1 MTKKEMYLEP
11 EVKVVNLRL
20 SSAVLTV
27 SNYGNAP
34 DYTVTSITWDD
45 NILEED

>member
-20 SSAVLTV
+20 SGHLLTV
-27 SNYGNAP
+27 SNNSYAP
-34 DYTVTSITWDD
+34 DYEKKTIDD
-45 NILEED
+45 WGWED